1 MDEAADRVS
10 EREGNGD
17 EGGSVLDEWASGP
30 GSGSCDFGLL
40 DKLGAW
46 SLLEGLTQWDPDR
59 RMTLEEA
66 LRHPSLN

>member
-1 MDEAADRVS
+1 M
-10 EREGNGD
+10 
-17 EGGSVLDEWASGP
+17 LDEWASGP
-30 GSGSCDFGLL
+30 GCESCDFGLL
-40 DKLGAW
+40 DELGAW

>member
-1 MDEAADRVS
+1 MDEAADRVFL
-10 EREGNGD
+10 EGKRD
-17 EGGSVLDEWASGP
+17 EVSVLDEWASGP
-30 GSGSCDFGLL
+30 GSESCDFGLL

-46 SLLEGLTQWDPDR
+46 SLLEGLAQWDPER

>member
-1 MDEAADRVS
+1 L
-10 EREGNGD
+10 
-17 EGGSVLDEWASGP
+17 LDE
-30 GSGSCDFGLL
+30 
-40 DKLGAW
+40 LGAW